1 MQLTKK
7 QKKALQFRGKL
18 EKPAKEDRP
27 EKPSKEKSDVRAKET
42 IDGEKAPL
50 KKKFERKVSST
61 GNAIRY
67 IVFVGNIPFKTTAD
81 ELKWFMKEANP
92 VSVRLMTDKVTG
104 KSRGF
109 AFVEL
114 GTSADMKRALDYHHR
129 LLGTKSINVELTA
142 GGGGNSENRK
152 SKLEVRRRD
161 LEKERSKRRRADMEE
176 SQSQYAEEPEHEA
189 PDQEAPHAEQSEKKT
204 KKPNRRKRGRG
215 SH

>member
-7 QKKALQFRGKL
+7 QKKTLQFRGKL
-18 EKPAKEDRP
+18 EKPVKEDRP
-27 EKPSKEKSDVRAKET
+27 EKPSEEKSDAEAKKP
-42 IDGEKAPL
+42 IDGEKAPP

-114 GTSADMKRALDYHHR
+114 GTSTDMKRALDYHHR

-142 GGGGNSENRK
+142 GGGGNSESRK
-152 SKLEVRRRD
+152 NKLEVRRKD
-161 LEKERSKRRRADMEE
+161 LEKERSKRRRVDMEE
-176 SQSQYAEEPEHEA
+176 SQSQYAEEPDHGV
-189 PDQEAPHAEQSEKKT
+189 PAEQGEKKA

>member
-7 QKKALQFRGKL
+7 QKKTLQFRGKL
-18 EKPAKEDRP
+18 EKPVKEDRP
-27 EKPSKEKSDVRAKET
+27 EKPSEEKSDAEAKKPT
-42 IDGEKAPL
+42 DGEKAPP

-114 GTSADMKRALDYHHR
+114 GTSTDMKRALDYHHR

-142 GGGGNSENRK
+142 GGGGNSESRK
-152 SKLEVRRRD
+152 NKLEVRRKD
-161 LEKERSKRRRADMEE
+161 LEKERSKRRRVDMEE
-176 SQSQYAEEPEHEA
+176 SQSQYAEEPDHDV
-189 PDQEAPHAEQSEKKT
+189 PAEQGEKKA